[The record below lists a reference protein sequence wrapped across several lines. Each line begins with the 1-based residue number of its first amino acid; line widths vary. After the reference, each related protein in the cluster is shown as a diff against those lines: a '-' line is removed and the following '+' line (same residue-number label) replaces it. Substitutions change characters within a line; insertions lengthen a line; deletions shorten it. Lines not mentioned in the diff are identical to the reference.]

1 MYYTD
6 AVAWAAE
13 NHIVSGYGN
22 GEFGPEDAITRE
34 QMAAIL
40 MRYAGFKGYDVS
52 MRTDLSKYTDED
64 SISGWAKDAMSWAN
78 ANGLIQGDGVELTP
92 SGNAIRCQVA
102 SILQRFIR
110 NVAR

>member
-22 GEFGPEDAITRE
+22 GEFGPEE
-34 QMAAIL
+34 PSP
-40 MRYAGFKGYDVS
+40 VS
-52 MRTDLSKYTDED
+52 KWLRFDEIRRFRDMVHETDLSKYTDED